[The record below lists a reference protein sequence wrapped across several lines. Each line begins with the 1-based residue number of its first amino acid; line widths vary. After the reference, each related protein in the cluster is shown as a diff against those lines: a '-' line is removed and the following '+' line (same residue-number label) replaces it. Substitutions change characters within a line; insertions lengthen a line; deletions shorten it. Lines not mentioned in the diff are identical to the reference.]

1 MALPINF
8 TNSLNN
14 RGCKSQ
20 GPADSSSSFFPTI
33 VFFFI
38 KPFLKLISSLWL
50 LPFLF
55 PFFHINLYFSSPH
68 LFLSVLPLAC
78 RPHQATGSVQI
89 FFSPADCCAFFC
101 DTILSFDSSCLFLCL
116 LSVSYSLMYDP
127 FPLFCSLNTG
137 VLQEFH
143 LASSCFYSVHPS

>member
-20 GPADSSSSFFPTI
+20 GPANSSSSFFPTI
-33 VFFFI
+33 VFFFM

-78 RPHQATGSVQI
+78 RPWPAAPTRLLDLFRYFLVQLTAVHSSVTP
-89 FFSPADCCAFFC
+89 FFLL
-101 DTILSFDSSCLFLCL
+101 IL
-116 LSVSYSLMYDP
+116 P
-127 FPLFCSLNTG
+127 
-137 VLQEFH
+137 
-143 LASSCFYSVHPS
+143 ASSFACCQYLTL